1 MHFFKNSVSFIA
13 VMSVFGV
20 ALAAVAPA
28 RVGVV
33 TNATVMRRLPSLS
46 NVTMKSASSS
56 TSATATLASSSSDAT
71 TGTGLLSDTECFENY
86 RECMKSDN
94 ACGSDF
100 EECTTNVL
108 FHGRMSECYSTL
120 YQCSPDA
127 IEKLVGTNNLSAL
140 SDVDSYVEGTKN
152 TEVARYAYPTDGS
165 IMGMDIIGAATRNK
179 LSTADCVKKYKNCL
193 TKDNVCGEDF
203 ELCTTTDEFKKQA
216 VMCDSTLARCQKEG
230 FQQLFGEKQTMK
242 PAGNALKPNDG
253 DTKKWMDDGASL
265 AAANAVNTCYKV
277 VDSCFINACAKNP
290 YRCVEG
296 INFDVLN
303 SADFVAENKTPETS
317 ADATADMSTET
328 QTASTVRK
336 FYRAACQ
343 DTIGSN
349 KYCYMTFKEK
359 TPSKKDLTDADT
371 REEIFDEA
379 YATRNKKD
387 ILGTKVTTMVEKFDT
402 TAKNKC
408 IETFKSCAV
417 RSCGGGSGAAC
428 YYKVFGKNQDLS
440 NSINNAAYEDVA
452 RGCAAVVNTDV
463 NCRYMAATQ
472 NKDNN
477 VYTYSFSNDE
487 AFDLLF
493 PKYDDANPE
502 TKNYPAVAALNADL
516 ATTYND
522 AAIEGMKKQCQNV
535 VANCVKS
542 MCGKDY
548 QNCYR
553 NRNDIYLATYATGNA
568 DFDNSMNK
576 IGGILDYTIIQ
587 GLCTSTVKNTDA
599 CAESLAIHKLGVVE
613 GASDVTAK
621 WGANDKTISSAWRST
636 ARVGYSND
644 MVAEEDDNGR
654 KLCKCKS
661 GGKNICGFEGGG
673 DLDCMEQSMVSQ
685 GVMIDKTVVTNV
697 FQDVLFDVELEA
709 QAQYKAK
716 LTKEQNICL
725 AQNNGSNPDKA
736 YVWAEL
742 TTPNR
747 ALPDE
752 YTSKGLGNNSKESN
766 NLYGSFCRI
775 KVVLRSN
782 DKDVQNALSAAG
794 GESAY
799 FAMGDPF
806 TCGSWMNAKAL
817 ETITQKVGDA
827 ARKEAGEGSQADKNT
842 RLFATLGGTVLGG
855 GLGAFAADKLQT
867 GSLGGLLNPNL
878 TKNKAREAAKDAI
891 DEAEKK
897 LSQAVNDGPSKGKSA
912 MTTAISK
919 AKEAKKKLEEAG
931 IEGLPTIPT
940 VKTDTTEAAAAIY
953 GYADGQKEQA
963 QSLINQIDGYCKEY
977 ADANPNAKGACNNI
991 QVAQAYLNGTI
1002 TGAGSNT
1009 QVKTTLQGICNDS
1022 LKQYDQFKK
1031 PGTDVKKKAFK
1042 ENVIRVCNDVENMTL
1057 TSSETSAKRDASST
1071 WNSSDVTELS
1081 GAITKLREKLED
1093 ADDTKDGKSQRAW
1106 IDVAGGVIGAAAVGG
1121 VTHLAVR
1128 KIQEAQYEGA
1138 EKEAVK
1144 KWMEDIGSKIQC
1156 YVGGDM
1162 VADFGTTVALT
1173 PEDK

>member
-1 MHFFKNSVSFIA
+1 MEMHFFKNSVSFIA

-716 LTKEQNICL
+716 LTKEQNVCL

-827 ARKEAGEGSQADKNT
+827 ARKEAGEGSKADYNT
-842 RLFATLGGTVLGG
+842 KLFTTLGVGLLGG
-855 GLGAFAADKLQT
+855 GATAFAFDKAQT
-867 GSLGGLLNPNL
+867 SSGLGGLLNPNL
-878 TKNKAREAAKDAI
+878 AANNAREDAKEAVNKAE
-891 DEAEKK
+891 EN
-897 LSQAVNDGPSKGKSA
+897 L
-912 MTTAISK
+912 SK
-919 AKEAKKKLEEAG
+919 AVDKKDQKLMNAAITKANEAKKKLEEAG
-931 IEGLPTIPT
+931 VKEAKDVKIPASVT
-940 VKTDTTEAAAAIY
+940 LKTSSGQSATYSYSGKEAAQTLVNEMLALCDEKTEQDKFSPGNCKAQMETAQGILNYQLSDGTDKTADMKNKLTSVVGVLRDYVKYKGTTSKDETFVAKVNALPDKIAAIDLK
-953 GYADGQKEQA
+953 GTETQAKQEAGKEFKDEEVNE
-963 QSLINQIDGYCKEY
+963 LRDRINQLDNLANGVSDKSDGKTQRVLTDI
-977 ADANPNAKGACNNI
+977 AAGA
-991 QVAQAYLNGTI
+991 V
-1002 TGAGSNT
+1002 GAGLTAWATNSI
-1009 QVKTTLQGICNDS
+1009 VKQ
-1022 LKQYDQFKK
+1022 
-1031 PGTDVKKKAFK
+1031 
-1042 ENVIRVCNDVENMTL
+1042 
-1057 TSSETSAKRDASST
+1057 
-1071 WNSSDVTELS
+1071 
-1081 GAITKLREKLED
+1081 
-1093 ADDTKDGKSQRAW
+1093 
-1106 IDVAGGVIGAAAVGG
+1106 
-1121 VTHLAVR
+1121 
-1128 KIQEAQYEGA
+1128 IQEAKYEGA